1 VRLLGDRAAQGQI
14 LLFRAA
20 PQVAFALLWVMLAG
34 GLAGLKTDRL
44 GLHLVRGTMA
54 AVSWWLYYMS
64 FRSLDLALA
73 TTLSFSSQIFV
84 VALAGPVLGER
95 ITAPRV
101 IATLIGFAGIAVA
114 VQVWRFAALNPAVLY
129 GITSALFGAA
139 MVLITR
145 ALSKT
150 ERTEVIMFFMGGIVL
165 LSAIPQAATGWQPLS
180 LAHTALL
187 CGVGLF
193 GTMGTWLMV
202 EAYRRADASALAPF
216 PYLRLI
222 FAAIVGVV
230 FFGEPVLPATVAGAL
245 LIITSTLYLVLAE
258 RRIARG

>member
-1 VRLLGDRAAQGQI
+1 MRLLAERVTHGQI

-20 PQVAFALLWVMLAG
+20 PQVVLTLLWIAIAG
-34 GLAGLKTDRL
+34 GFVLLRTERL

-54 AVSWWLYYMS
+54 ALSWWLYYMS

-84 VALAGPVLGER
+84 VALAGPMLGER
-95 ITAPRV
+95 ITPPRV
-101 IATLIGFAGIAVA
+101 IATAIGFAGIAVA
-114 VQVWRFAALNPAVLY
+114 VQVWRFAALDPAVLY
-129 GITSALFGAA
+129 GITSALFGAV

-145 ALSKT
+145 SLSQT
-150 ERTEVIMFFMGGIVL
+150 ERTEVIMFFMGAIVL
-165 LSAIPQAATGWQPLS
+165 LSAIPQAAVGWQPL
-180 LAHTALL
+180 APADAALL

-193 GTMGTWLMV
+193 GTIGTWFLV
-202 EAYRRADASALAPF
+202 EAYRRAEASALAPF

-222 FAAIVGVV
+222 FAAIVGVLV
-230 FFGEPVLPATVAGAL
+230 FGEPVLPATVVGAA

-258 RRIARG
+258 RRAAT